1 MVHRPPFLAVAKE
14 DGVTVRRLFAIGFI
28 FVGAAVAWFT
38 LGSSLVLR
46 TGQLDG
52 PLREEV
58 ALLWGGP
65 HVQRAP
71 RDDLSPGRSP
81 SQTGEVAESARSR
94 GRPRRMPSAT

>member
-71 RDDLSPGRSP
+71 
-81 SQTGEVAESARSR
+81 EAWVE
-94 GRPRRMPSAT
+94 RPDETVETVEASM